1 MVEPD
6 ISSALSYV
14 YYRVLDF
21 VNFEEELVVSLH
33 LPGSMDDVGA
43 DIILDKLVGVLVNCS
58 SQDITVIGWINILA
72 FTSSF
77 VRTCQV
83 FEEQWSLSIVK
94 GAYIRPWAILFCSAA
109 VAAREI
115 WVSTVVFAFVDAF
128 CFALV
133 GHQVDVCVLFIQL
146 PALARLAWLVHPN
159 YLAVGLKIWIWRRP
173 DTQWGHIF
181 TLDPVERSLDTA
193 FFQPSML
200 LSMRV

>member
-94 GAYIRPWAILFCSAA
+94 GANIRPWAILLCSAA

-115 WVSTVVFAFVDAF
+115 
-128 CFALV
+128 
-133 GHQVDVCVLFIQL
+133 
-146 PALARLAWLVHPN
+146 
-159 YLAVGLKIWIWRRP
+159 
-173 DTQWGHIF
+173 
-181 TLDPVERSLDTA
+181 
-193 FFQPSML
+193 
-200 LSMRV
+200 